1 MKKNGFTLIETLVAL
16 IILTGAFAVVWNW
29 FGTSTIA
36 TNKIERAIKV
46 NAVFDGFMERLA
58 LEPLANKRSGSYTI
72 DDYQVRWQA
81 SVERSS
87 TDEAFRRQPSW
98 VATLF
103 NIRLTIEY
111 EGQSVAELNTKYYAQ
126 WPDPD
131 ANALSFDDFVSN

>member
-1 MKKNGFTLIETLVAL
+1 MKTNGFTLIETLVAL

-46 NAVFDGFMERLA
+46 NAVFDSVMERLA
-58 LEPLANKRSGSYTI
+58 LEPLANKRSGHYDI

-81 SVERSS
+81 TVDRTS
-87 TDEAFRRQPSW
+87 TEEPFRRQPKW

-103 NIRLTIEY
+103 NIQISIAF

-126 WPDPD
+126 WPDSD
-131 ANALSFDDFVSN
+131 ANALSFDDFLSN